1 MNHEKKKGEIKLEE
15 VYKRYKAGDTSI
27 NALDN
32 ISLAVSGGEFVM
44 VMGPS
49 GSGKTTLL
57 NTIAG
62 LTSTSEGHVYI
73 NNRLLQKLSD
83 NEKAEMRRH
92 EFGFIFQFYNLHEG
106 LTAQENVELP
116 MLIAKTTDRKGRSA
130 RSKELLTLVG
140 LEQRMNQKPFELSGG
155 ERQRVGI
162 ARALANDPQIILADE
177 PTGDLDSKKAQEILE
192 LLNHLNEK
200 LGKTLV
206 VVTHDH
212 TLLRPGMRLLKMDS
226 GQILSDDLVTRELL
240 EELHES
246 EEVAIGELAT
256 EQIN

>member
-1 MNHEKKKGEIKLEE
+1 MNNLRKNSGSIKLDE
-15 VYKRYKAGDTSI
+15 VIKRYKAGDTSI
-27 NALDN
+27 NALN
-32 ISLAVSGGEFVM
+32 GISLEIKPGEFVM

-62 LTSTSEGHVYI
+62 LTNTSEGHVYI
-73 NNRLLQKLSD
+73 NERSLQTLSE
-83 NEKAEMRRH
+83 NEKAEMRRF

-116 MLIAKTTDRKGRSA
+116 MLIAKSYDRKARSE
-130 RSKELLTLVG
+130 RSKELLGLVG
-140 LEQRMNQKPFELSGG
+140 LTPRINQKPFELSGG

-162 ARALANDPQIILADE
+162 ARSLANDPKIILADE

-192 LLNHLNEK
+192 LLRELNRN
-200 LGKTLV
+200 LGKTMV

-212 TLLRPGMRLLKMDS
+212 SLLKPGMRLLRMDS
-226 GQILSDDLVTRELL
+226 GQILNDETVTVDLL
-240 EELHES
+240 ES
-246 EEVAIGELAT
+246 FKDDEEQAVEQMAFGE
-256 EQIN
+256 N